1 MASTSR
7 EAVYSLINRK
17 NGTEYNASVVSFGP
31 PVEVTDP
38 QVSVKNT
45 QLTLTAVPGSGRIGT
60 KTVYY
65 NRRDIKDVVG
75 VEDVELDWD
84 EELRVVDLLPK
95 INALLKTNMLA
106 EDVVDNAIP
115 EGVDGVVTF
124 GLVMNAGSYGWHGF
138 FNVKLTVPPVDIAN
152 EITEPTLDNFTP
164 TDLQDQ

>member
-17 NGTEYNASVVSFGP
+17 NGTEYNASVVSLGV

-38 QVSVKNT
+38 QISAKNT
-45 QLTLTAVPGSGRIGT
+45 QLVLTAVQGGGRVGT

-65 NRRDIKDVVG
+65 NRRDIKDVAG
-75 VEDVELDWD
+75 VEDVELAWD

-95 INALLKTNMLA
+95 INALFKTNMLA
-106 EDVVDNAIP
+106 EDVVDSVIP

-152 EITEPTLDNFTP
+152 EITEPTLDNFTA
-164 TDLQDQ
+164 TDLQDP